1 MWFHFRT
8 GSLVCR
14 LSGVWLCMTPWTV
27 PARLL
32 CPWDSPGKDTGV
44 GCHFLLQGLE
54 SRPKS
59 LLWFQGLTWSPA
71 APHPLL
77 FWPITPLSAQ
87 APALFASLLILRFI
101 CTPSC
106 HGPWVYC
113 PCAQAL
119 APQTLSDDL
128 IFKYLLKIHLT
139 GGLDGKESACNAQDL
154 GSIPGLERSPGG
166 GHGSPLQYS
175 CLILF
180 DFKIQPFFFFF
191 WRKC

>member
-1 MWFHFRT
+1 MVSD
-8 GSLVCR
+8 SLWPH
-14 LSGVWLCMTPWTV
+14 G
-27 PARLL
+27 L
-32 CPWDSPGKDTGV
+32 CPPGSSVYGILQARILEWVAISYSRDWSQGQSPCCG
-44 GCHFLLQGLE
+44 
-54 SRPKS
+54 
-59 LLWFQGLTWSPA
+59 FQGLTWSPA

-154 GSIPGLERSPGG
+154 GSIPGLERSAGG

-180 DFKIQPFFFFF
+180 DFKSQPFFFFF
-191 WRKC
+191 FE